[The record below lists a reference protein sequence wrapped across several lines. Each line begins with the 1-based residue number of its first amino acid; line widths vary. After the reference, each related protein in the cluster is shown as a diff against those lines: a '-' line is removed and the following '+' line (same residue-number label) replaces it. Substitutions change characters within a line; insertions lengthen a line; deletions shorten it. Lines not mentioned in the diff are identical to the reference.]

1 MWADWSSC
9 IFESCG
15 DGSKDEIVEGL
26 RKREKRIPEQ
36 YGGKTCEPLIV
47 NGKKYLSEQP
57 CPSKNCPGNNSTFS
71 SYRNTN
77 LVSYMSIINQ

>member
-47 NGKKYLSEQP
+47 NGKNIYQS
-57 CPSKNCPGNNSTFS
+57 
-71 SYRNTN
+71 N
-77 LVSYMSIINQ
+77 LVLPKTVQVIIVLFQVIVTLIWYSIINQ